1 MKRKTTKTTKPTTHT
16 TQPKAGKFDAQAEK
30 VLNLLI
36 AKLESG
42 VNSWRKP
49 WDCKGNPTDN
59 ADFFAV
65 NLFTGKP
72 YTGINAQSLP
82 AGLYAGFSQI
92 TSHGG
97 KVKKGSNAYPVA
109 WFGSFEK
116 DLEDEEE
123 QQKVWEQFDANKAKL
138 TSGKYGACYQIR
150 IGFYGVYN
158 VYLDE
163 NCDLEKVTCI
173 CKVMK
178 FESVFRVE
186 DTEGLEKYLDAW
198 KKNHKPSTTE
208 KPFNEIEAGDLWIEA
223 YIKAANLKGF
233 FYDGGNRSYYV
244 PSLDEIHVSKRT
256 NYHTPADFYSTAFH
270 EMTHSTGHASRL
282 GRVGI
287 TSSDGFGGE
296 RYAKEE
302 LIAEMGA
309 SMAMGFLGIETS
321 GTLDNSAAYLAS
333 WLHQKVNEKASK
345 KALETLMAASSSA
358 KFAFAYIA
366 EMYEAAK
373 AAKEEENN
381 QKKTE
386 EPAPMP
392 MLPAIIAPTASTA
405 SAAVFKAEPSERA
418 TLTNEAV
425 CTPRGTFR
433 IAAESKAELE
443 AKGYG
448 LWFEWT
454 TPRKGQ
460 KFFIMHHTLTQT
472 AVACEDESKRYLF
485 CELPNATELYD
496 FKKDRSV
503 WKIFHDTCREYDNLE
518 AWNELPED
526 FKEHARRIAKHW
538 RDAKWDKI
546 EEPFATF
553 SPKNCDA
560 DEYGMKLS
568 CSDRKNDVVELQKK
582 DGIIVRYS
590 LVCFLERFNII
601 KDGRACFRCMPNGE
615 PCEVLPEAGQD
626 ARAEALSEFWVNIE
640 DSTAVRVR
648 EGTGDNLDA
657 EDVEAGYVDY
667 IYYDTFD
674 ACDGLNI
681 AERSENDEN
690 SDGGLILLEKP
701 YKSYT
706 TLEIATKVVDFIYGM
721 VGSHSP
727 DWKWSE
733 EVPTFEEPDTEHYN
747 DGMIDVRNITEFCM
761 IVFTNCNGETKT
773 IGYDDNFFAPI
784 DLLKAYRELWRSG
797 WNMDDEKEVYIKK
810 FKEWNILCGCDPE
823 ELEEDE

>member
-1 MKRKTTKTTKPTTHT
+1 M
-16 TQPKAGKFDAQAEK
+16 
-30 VLNLLI
+30 
-36 AKLESG
+36 
-42 VNSWRKP
+42 
-49 WDCKGNPTDN
+49 
-59 ADFFAV
+59 

-282 GRVGI
+282 SRVGI
-287 TSSDGFGGE
+287 TNSDGFGGE

-366 EMYEAAK
+366 EM
-373 AAKEEENN
+373 
-381 QKKTE
+381 
-386 EPAPMP
+386 
-392 MLPAIIAPTASTA
+392 
-405 SAAVFKAEPSERA
+405 
-418 TLTNEAV
+418 
-425 CTPRGTFR
+425 
-433 IAAESKAELE
+433 
-443 AKGYG
+443 
-448 LWFEWT
+448 
-454 TPRKGQ
+454 
-460 KFFIMHHTLTQT
+460 
-472 AVACEDESKRYLF
+472 
-485 CELPNATELYD
+485 
-496 FKKDRSV
+496 
-503 WKIFHDTCREYDNLE
+503 
-518 AWNELPED
+518 
-526 FKEHARRIAKHW
+526 
-538 RDAKWDKI
+538 
-546 EEPFATF
+546 
-553 SPKNCDA
+553 
-560 DEYGMKLS
+560 
-568 CSDRKNDVVELQKK
+568 
-582 DGIIVRYS
+582 
-590 LVCFLERFNII
+590 
-601 KDGRACFRCMPNGE
+601 
-615 PCEVLPEAGQD
+615 
-626 ARAEALSEFWVNIE
+626 
-640 DSTAVRVR
+640 
-648 EGTGDNLDA
+648 
-657 EDVEAGYVDY
+657 
-667 IYYDTFD
+667 
-674 ACDGLNI
+674 
-681 AERSENDEN
+681 
-690 SDGGLILLEKP
+690 
-701 YKSYT
+701 
-706 TLEIATKVVDFIYGM
+706 
-721 VGSHSP
+721 
-727 DWKWSE
+727 
-733 EVPTFEEPDTEHYN
+733 
-747 DGMIDVRNITEFCM
+747 
-761 IVFTNCNGETKT
+761 
-773 IGYDDNFFAPI
+773 
-784 DLLKAYRELWRSG
+784 
-797 WNMDDEKEVYIKK
+797 
-810 FKEWNILCGCDPE
+810 
-823 ELEEDE
+823 